1 MTYSDFLLR
10 WRAHCA
16 ETPTLRRGQALM
28 NLLFEVRPDLY
39 DRINMSALDPFYTD
53 VSLATVLTVLNEEW
67 ER

>member
-10 WRAHCA
+10 WRARCA

-53 VSLATVLTVLNEEW
+53 VSLAPVLTVLNEEW